1 MKIRTIAGAV
11 AEIHAADSG
20 SAITTSYLRKLVQT
34 GAIAHVKDG
43 NRVLVDVDMVQQ
55 YFDNQMKWKEK

>member
-11 AEIHAADSG
+11 AEIHAADPG
-20 SAITTSYLRKLVQT
+20 SAVTMSYLRKLVKT

-43 NRVLVDVDMVQQ
+43 NRVLVNVEAVQQ
-55 YFDNQMKWKEK
+55 YFENSIQ

>member
-11 AEIHAADSG
+11 AEIHAADPG
-20 SAITTSYLRKLVQT
+20 SAVTVSYLRKLVKT

-43 NRVLVDVDMVQQ
+43 NRILVDADAVQQ
-55 YFDNQMKWKEK
+55 FFENKIQQRR

>member
-43 NRVLVDVDMVQQ
+43 NRVLVDVDIQ
-55 YFDNQMKWKEK
+55 YRHYHYRRGTS